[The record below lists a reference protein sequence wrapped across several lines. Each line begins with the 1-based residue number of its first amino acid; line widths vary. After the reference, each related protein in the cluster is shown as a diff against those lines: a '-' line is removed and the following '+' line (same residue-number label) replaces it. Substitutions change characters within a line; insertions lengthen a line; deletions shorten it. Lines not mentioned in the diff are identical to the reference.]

1 MLTVSEWP
9 ESLLF
14 RRFEAREVTMLTGV
28 SQDRQR
34 LIGMRYFD
42 YRESIKPE
50 GGRRRWNWAGVQRL
64 AIFDAAL
71 GHLGGG
77 EKALRVIRSDDMEM
91 LLDFDLREHPQDH
104 LIFMDLTIEK
114 VEVVDPDRLARIF
127 NGHWVD
133 SAGKL
138 LKPDSAYIYNVT
150 ALQRRLCARLGLDTD
165 RATDPS
171 KVEVQESDA
180 KDEG

>member
-1 MLTVSEWP
+1 MAEWP
-9 ESLLF
+9 DSLLS

-50 GGRRRWNWAGVQRL
+50 GGRRQWTWGGLQRL
-64 AIFDAAL
+64 AIFNAAL

-91 LLDFDLREHPQDH
+91 LLDYDLRQHPQDH

-133 SAGKL
+133 SAGNL
-138 LKPDSAYIYNVT
+138 LRPDSAYIYNVT
-150 ALQRRLCARLGLDTD
+150 ALQRRLCERIGLDTD
-165 RATDPS
+165 HATDTS
-171 KVEVQESDA
+171 KVEASQSEA
-180 KDEG
+180 NYEG